1 MQPAGMGTVLL
12 HRHVVSTR
20 LMSCTSFA
28 PALDAASRAQYFTEH
43 LPSGLFR
50 VQDGAEDGVAWRVTP
65 DPFPLA
71 PSTLAAIETL
81 GKDLLSFYRALNAL
95 YLRSARGTA
104 PAFIAEELDRGKPEQ
119 IVKLARQNRF
129 KQDVPRVIRPD
140 LILTDDGYVA
150 SELDSVPGG
159 MGFVA
164 AMGRTYCEIGI
175 DSIGGADGIAE
186 RFAEMVSGIAGS
198 PHPTVAI
205 VVSEESADYRG
216 ELRWLASR
224 IDELGLADVV
234 VCAPQEIFFTEEAL
248 FVRREDGREAKI
260 DVLYRNF
267 ELFDLLNIPKQ
278 ELILYAAR
286 HNRVKMSPP
295 PKPHLEEKSAFALFH
310 HPGLRALWRAELGAA
325 TDERLL
331 GIFPRTWIVDP
342 RPLPWQAAIIDLSA
356 NGVPVQDWS
365 QLEDLGKSERDYVIK
380 PSGFSELA
388 WGSRGV
394 KVANDLTRDGWRDA
408 LQDALKMFD
417 RTPHVLQ
424 RFHKGKRVRVPYL
437 DRSSGEVK
445 EMDGRVRLCPYYF
458 VVGDDARLGG
468 ILATIAPA
476 DKRLIHGMTDAIM
489 APCRVADDGY

>member
-1 MQPAGMGTVLL
+1 
-12 HRHVVSTR
+12 
-20 LMSCTSFA
+20 MSCISVV
-28 PALDAASRAQYFTEH
+28 PALGAPERAQYVTDH

-50 VQDGAEDGVAWRVTP
+50 VPDGAESEVAWRVAA

-71 PSTLAAIETL
+71 PSTVAAIETL
-81 GKDLLSFYRALNAL
+81 GTDLLAFYRALNAL

-104 PAFIAEELDRGKPEQ
+104 PAFIAEELDRGKPEH
-119 IVKLARQNRF
+119 IVRLSRQNRW
-129 KQDVPRVIRPD
+129 KQDIPRVIRPD

-164 AMGRTYCEIGI
+164 AMGRTYCEIGL

-186 RFAEMVSGIAGS
+186 RFAEMLANLAGNK
-198 PHPTVAI
+198 HPTVAI

-216 ELRWLASR
+216 ELTWLASR
-224 IDELGLADVV
+224 IDALGIADVI
-234 VCAPQEIFFTEEAL
+234 VCAPQEIVFTEEAL
-248 FVRREDGREAKI
+248 FVRRADGREAKL

-267 ELFDLLNIPKQ
+267 ELFDLLNVPKQ
-278 ELILYAAR
+278 ELMLYAAR
-286 HNRVKMSPP
+286 HNRVKLTPP
-295 PKPHLEEKSAFALFH
+295 PKPHFEEKSAFALFH

-342 RPLPWQAAIIDLSA
+342 RPLPWQGAIVDLTA
-356 NGVPVQDWS
+356 NGVPVNDWA

-380 PSGFSELA
+380 TSGFSALA

-394 KVANDLTRDGWRDA
+394 KVANDLTRDAWREA
-408 LQDALKMFD
+408 LQSALASFEG
-417 RTPHVLQ
+417 TPHVLQ
-424 RFHKGKRVRVPYL
+424 RFHKGRRVRVPYL
-437 DRSSGEVK
+437 ERSSGAMR

-458 VVGDDARLGG
+458 VIGDEAKLGG
-468 ILATIAPA
+468 ILATVAPA
-476 DKRLIHGMTDAIM
+476 DKRVIHGMTDAVM